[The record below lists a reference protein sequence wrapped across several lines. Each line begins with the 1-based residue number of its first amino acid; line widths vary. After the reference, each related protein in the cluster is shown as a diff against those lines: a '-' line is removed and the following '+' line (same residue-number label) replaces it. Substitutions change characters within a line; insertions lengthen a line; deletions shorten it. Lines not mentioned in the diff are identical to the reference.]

1 MFFFDYLHRYVSKDA
16 LEENPIHQ
24 SVTAEIKKFDE
35 LTVEK
40 KTKPKSKPVKQ
51 QFKKASDIEIKLNTG
66 IIMLLIRV

>member
-1 MFFFDYLHRYVSKDA
+1 MSKDA

-51 QFKKASDIEIKLNTG
+51 QVKKAGDIEIKLNTG